1 MSESPTPVTPEG
13 APLLSVD
20 TMLRRSDAVVST
32 EAGARTSMMDIVKG
46 QYFGLE
52 DVGARVWALL
62 ESPRSMGDIRDRLVL
77 EFEVDVSVCEAEL
90 RPFLRTLLDEGLLDI
105 TEV

>member
-62 ESPRSMGDIRDRLVL
+62 ESPRSVGDIRDQLVR
-77 EFEVDVSVCEAEL
+77 EFEVDATVCEAEL
-90 RPFLRTLLDEGLLDI
+90 RPFLRTLLDQGLLDI
-105 TEV
+105 AQL